1 MKTNVKKQKNVTGK
15 NIDTNYGRR
24 ETMVF
29 KENVTKFAIWI
40 FVKSE
45 AFFKCF
51 MTILCK
57 FSSLSTA
64 ILKDFFKCP

>member
-29 KENVTKFAIWI
+29 KENVTKFAIVKNII
-40 FVKSE
+40 FQ
-45 AFFKCF
+45 CDW
-51 MTILCK
+51 TDL
-57 FSSLSTA
+57 
-64 ILKDFFKCP
+64 DFREIGGVFQVFDDHIMQI